1 LVSFDD
7 KSGPFPRIHSDS
19 ISENPADGSPFY
31 FLKLSALLI
40 LSWLFLTVVGYAA
53 RVHHRF
59 TVGWSMVRGHRVS
72 NALRYL

>member
-1 LVSFDD
+1 MDD
-7 KSGPFPRIHSDS
+7 KSGPFPRSPFDR
-19 ISENPADGSPFY
+19 ISENRAVGSPFHI
-31 FLKLSALLI
+31 LKLSALLI

-53 RVHHRF
+53 RVRYRF